1 MHFDAVVDGGIAE
14 RVAGGVGRIARH
26 RNTVV
31 LEVLHGETTCV
42 VLGALAVVGDDA
54 DARGHPHHVV
64 DTVQAKVIHLRTG
77 DHADGLRCLPW
88 RQHQAGG
95 GRDGARCV
103 GAAAFGDG
111 TQLVGDDLHG
121 LQGLRGGRL
130 RGLVAVIGGLRGGD
144 ATAGQCGDQ
153 QALRERLRQQAATRQ

>member
-1 MHFDAVVDGGIAE
+1 MPGVTRITSSIPCRPKSSISA
-14 RVAGGVGRIARH
+14 RVITLMVCGVCR
-26 RNTVV
+26 
-31 LEVLHGETTCV
+31 
-42 VLGALAVVGDDA
+42 
-54 DARGHPHHVV
+54 
-64 DTVQAKVIHLRTG
+64 
-77 DHADGLRCLPW
+77 
-88 RQHQAGG
+88 
-95 GRDGARCV
+95 
-103 GAAAFGDG
+103 AAAFGDG